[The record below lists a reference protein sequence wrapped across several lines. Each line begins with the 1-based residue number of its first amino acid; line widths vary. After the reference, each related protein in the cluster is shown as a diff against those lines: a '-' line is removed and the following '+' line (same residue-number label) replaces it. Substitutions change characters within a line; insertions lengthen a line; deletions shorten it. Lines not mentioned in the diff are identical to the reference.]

1 MLSKICEEITKIEK
15 EIQEE
20 TKRKQEKEKEGNGF
34 IKGAREDL
42 QKMCKMLLQKK
53 LEHEDLKAEKVALIQ
68 EINMLKDTCD
78 NCKDRCAKK
87 QQSIF
92 EEIKNVDTEIY
103 DFKLKCVRCN
113 VCIDT
118 SDVRKF
124 CIDCPR
130 CEQQRE
136 CLMEGGTCS
145 ADAKEE
151 CVCMTVKQR
160 FLDNVFENMYT
171 VLEKQIRTDAGKVV
185 AEEIADCLKKSR
197 NGKLNEHTRRILQDF
212 ILTTVKKNLNLTIVG
227 GAVKTRCE
235 LDTAMYEQLM
245 LCLKKVK
252 ATPTP
257 KSDKGTDVKKD
268 PCFRWGGPSEC
279 NCPKGPKACIC
290 SKKAPPPVHDPTP
303 CPPPEK
309 EDAGEIVVCPHKQ
322 NVACGPDCGSH
333 TPNKVGK
340 DVAKWRPDPCAPGQS
355 CPFGKNMRAAQCVL
369 GPESLIEPIKFGV
382 PTPQAPS
389 YVLQDQ
395 IECKCGKSPMKPCTC
410 SKDKKLMK
418 AAIAKNCLRC
428 VVELPQAESIQYL
441 YEKEKHDNEK
451 GTDPIVVI
459 KRSFEDKY
467 IETDQIDSFFVNES
481 NVSGAAKPI
490 GYIIEYP
497 NPDAISSESIAYKVS
512 TPGYSPMA
520 LKAIKDNMENFK
532 KSDSGVESDLRAS
545 EKRSAD
551 LRLAEKQFAE
561 MSESRQ
567 NKKPNLHTKIEQ
579 QNVDEDYE
587 KSIDKGYV
595 DKHYFDRH
603 YFNRKHTKSTS
614 YAYDKIKKEKSR
626 HPTWNEEI
634 ARIVEETVFKDEKAI
649 KKLRVCREPY
659 ICQSIDAYKND
670 LKSLYDQKMK
680 NIAVKVDGEN
690 GLSTKITTS
699 IIKTSSGNFALDIS
713 AIKAVSKFSNKLEE
727 QPVLLKRSP
736 SGTFAV
742 YVGRLSN
749 EDKGPNAVLRR
760 TRSGRFLLVVTEPI
774 FKSIST
780 TRRSTT
786 ESIHDLFKVSVR
798 DSNGAKD
805 IPAVLEATPSFNY
818 IFIVDKEFQRQHV
831 DYLNSSLEKQ
841 SACYIN
847 LQKTRSNILL
857 SFDAND
863 QNALLVKTNSGRIK
877 ILVNGPVYE
886 NLSESTTPF
895 NVKQYENL
903 VNQLPN
909 YKNKVRNDG
918 PFSSSNCSKVRSN
931 SDSNLLNKIKVRD
944 SIFSQPSAKLQR
956 TASGQYTVILEKESM
971 KTFIFDLKK
980 YLSLSPHG
988 LIPIRKTD
996 SGEITIHLNV
1006 NEEGAH
1012 YGVLKLTPSGNIY
1025 VLIDENDIKYIPKD
1039 TKNKITSTSCK
1050 LKHGNSCVCEPL
1062 KCACDSMQNYFLER
1076 QKAIGI
1082 KFNSF
1087 RSVTCGHRLKM
1098 RKRDKTC
1105 GKEDC
1110 DPKECLAG
1118 CCSELDENDQ
1128 RKPCTC
1134 SSEPNCDTGA
1144 MEHCYYL
1151 TQSEYNRDRATEG
1164 RDTTENVILDISGF
1178 CNQVL
1183 QDLKGQDSLHTVTS
1197 RDSSTDE
1204 GWDSMKYLPPQLP
1217 SFLQNLSYG

>member
-1 MLSKICEEITKIEK
+1 MRDENESDVPECLNRRYRVIDELIHELNAMSPVSTQSGSCATSNPGVRLMCKFWNILKEEPNCNLPDAVHRCMYLSDDKVIMKPQNISCYMANEDQRSGGSRPAGEGGGCCSGANSNAPPLSKVLGNLKEAASFDRDCNRKLRDLLTVEKQLRCQIARLETREKEGIALLKKADDMWSSMENAYKEKIAESLERQRDLVKELHEIETSAAKWRKNKKDLEKQLEAINKCQVDMTEKINQKTNDLKSIDAEITGYKSRIEKTKKETESTRKQLSNKKIASDGRLSKICEEITKIEK

-410 SKDKKLMK
+410 SKDQRTIPRQKM
-418 AAIAKNCLRC
+418 IEEVMGR
-428 VVELPQAESIQYL
+428 YL
-441 YEKEKHDNEK
+441 DVM
-451 GTDPIVVI
+451 PI
-459 KRSFEDKY
+459 E
-467 IETDQIDSFFVNES
+467 
-481 NVSGAAKPI
+481 
-490 GYIIEYP
+490 
-497 NPDAISSESIAYKVS
+497 KVS
-512 TPGYSPMA
+512 
-520 LKAIKDNMENFK
+520 F
-532 KSDSGVESDLRAS
+532 
-545 EKRSAD
+545 
-551 LRLAEKQFAE
+551 
-561 MSESRQ
+561 
-567 NKKPNLHTKIEQ
+567 
-579 QNVDEDYE
+579 
-587 KSIDKGYV
+587 
-595 DKHYFDRH
+595 
-603 YFNRKHTKSTS
+603 
-614 YAYDKIKKEKSR
+614 
-626 HPTWNEEI
+626 W
-634 ARIVEETVFKDEKAI
+634 
-649 KKLRVCREPY
+649 
-659 ICQSIDAYKND
+659 
-670 LKSLYDQKMK
+670 
-680 NIAVKVDGEN
+680 
-690 GLSTKITTS
+690 STKTS
-699 IIKTSSGNFALDIS
+699 PSDTSS
-713 AIKAVSKFSNKLEE
+713 
-727 QPVLLKRSP
+727 
-736 SGTFAV
+736 
-742 YVGRLSN
+742 
-749 EDKGPNAVLRR
+749 
-760 TRSGRFLLVVTEPI
+760 
-774 FKSIST
+774 
-780 TRRSTT
+780 
-786 ESIHDLFKVSVR
+786 
-798 DSNGAKD
+798 
-805 IPAVLEATPSFNY
+805 
-818 IFIVDKEFQRQHV
+818 
-831 DYLNSSLEKQ
+831 
-841 SACYIN
+841 
-847 LQKTRSNILL
+847 
-857 SFDAND
+857 
-863 QNALLVKTNSGRIK
+863 
-877 ILVNGPVYE
+877 
-886 NLSESTTPF
+886 
-895 NVKQYENL
+895 
-903 VNQLPN
+903 
-909 YKNKVRNDG
+909 
-918 PFSSSNCSKVRSN
+918 
-931 SDSNLLNKIKVRD
+931 
-944 SIFSQPSAKLQR
+944 
-956 TASGQYTVILEKESM
+956 
-971 KTFIFDLKK
+971 
-980 YLSLSPHG
+980 
-988 LIPIRKTD
+988 
-996 SGEITIHLNV
+996 
-1006 NEEGAH
+1006 
-1012 YGVLKLTPSGNIY
+1012 
-1025 VLIDENDIKYIPKD
+1025 
-1039 TKNKITSTSCK
+1039 
-1050 LKHGNSCVCEPL
+1050 
-1062 KCACDSMQNYFLER
+1062 
-1076 QKAIGI
+1076 
-1082 KFNSF
+1082 
-1087 RSVTCGHRLKM
+1087 
-1098 RKRDKTC
+1098 
-1105 GKEDC
+1105 
-1110 DPKECLAG
+1110 
-1118 CCSELDENDQ
+1118 
-1128 RKPCTC
+1128 
-1134 SSEPNCDTGA
+1134 
-1144 MEHCYYL
+1144 
-1151 TQSEYNRDRATEG
+1151 
-1164 RDTTENVILDISGF
+1164 
-1178 CNQVL
+1178 
-1183 QDLKGQDSLHTVTS
+1183 
-1197 RDSSTDE
+1197 
-1204 GWDSMKYLPPQLP
+1204 
-1217 SFLQNLSYG
+1217 